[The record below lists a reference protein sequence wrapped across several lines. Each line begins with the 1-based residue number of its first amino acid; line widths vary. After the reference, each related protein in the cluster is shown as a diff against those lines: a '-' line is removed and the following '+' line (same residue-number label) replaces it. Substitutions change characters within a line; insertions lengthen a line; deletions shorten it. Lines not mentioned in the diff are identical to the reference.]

1 MNSEKESF
9 NKMVLLTM
17 ARIFGIAFSIV
28 IPMYLGRKLP
38 VETYGTYKQLMLFF
52 WFSQVALNLGLD
64 DSAYYFLKWEPKKFP
79 LFCFNALVFNFFV
92 TGILWI
98 ALIVFKTSIAAF
110 LVNPAI
116 AIYLPLL
123 GFLIFA
129 TVSSMQ
135 IEGMLF
141 VGLNRF
147 NERLVVDLTTELLK
161 SLAIIGA
168 FFFYNSIEMA
178 LYFLCAIMGVRLLA
192 TMVLIHACVLKAGL
206 AYVDSIK
213 EFTSQL
219 KYGLPLGVSRILSN
233 ALNMENYYISH
244 FFSLTQFTFY
254 SVGCFENPLV
264 NATRASMNELT
275 NIELVDAM
283 KNNDHQKAVRIWRSM
298 TRKLFLFII
307 PFVAYM
313 ICFANEIIRFIFSD
327 KYLQSVPIFMVFNL
341 FLIVG
346 AVNPEA
352 IFRATSKTQLAL
364 RIKVLSLLVGIGL
377 IVAGAV
383 WGGMIWALIGKI
395 LAVLLMNCLGLFI
408 GAKLLKTNFL
418 NLFQW
423 RELLGVLIVSVIIS
437 LFVRLIFWNSSL
449 IPFLVLALSFLLYVS
464 LHFCIS
470 CLFRLI
476 KEDELFHLKSIF
488 TRLLTKGKLILKLS

>member
-1 MNSEKESF
+1 MTSSKDSF

-17 ARIFGIAFSIV
+17 ARIFGIAFSIA

-79 LFCFNALVFNFFV
+79 LFCFNALMFNFFV
-92 TGILWI
+92 TGILWFL
-98 ALIVFKTSIAAF
+98 LIVFKTNIGVFLDNPEIAT
-110 LVNPAI
+110 
-116 AIYLPLL
+116 YLPLL

-135 IEGMLF
+135 IEGMLI

-147 NERLVVDLTTELLK
+147 NERLLVDMSTELLK

-168 FFFYNSIEMA
+168 FFFYNSIEMV

-192 TMVLIHACVLKAGL
+192 TMTLIHTCVLKAEL
-206 AYVDSIK
+206 SYRNSIK

-264 NATRASMNELT
+264 NATRASMYEMT
-275 NIELVDAM
+275 NIEMVDAM

-298 TRKLFLFII
+298 TRKLFLFVV

-352 IFRATSKTQLAL
+352 IFRATSRTHLAL
-364 RIKVLSLLVGIGL
+364 RIKVLSLFIGILL
-377 IVAGAV
+377 IIAGAL
-383 WGGMIWALIGKI
+383 WGGMIWALVGKI
-395 LAVLLMNCLGLFI
+395 FAVLLMNCLGLFI

-423 RELLGVLIVSVIIS
+423 RDLFVVILVSIIIS
-437 LFVRLIFWNSSL
+437 LFVRLIFWNSL
-449 IPFLVLALSFLLYVS
+449 MNPFFTLAFSFLLYVS
-464 LHFCIS
+464 LHFSIS

-476 KEDELFHLKSIF
+476 KEDELLHLKSIITTLF
-488 TRLLTKGKLILKLS
+488 VKGKLIFKFS